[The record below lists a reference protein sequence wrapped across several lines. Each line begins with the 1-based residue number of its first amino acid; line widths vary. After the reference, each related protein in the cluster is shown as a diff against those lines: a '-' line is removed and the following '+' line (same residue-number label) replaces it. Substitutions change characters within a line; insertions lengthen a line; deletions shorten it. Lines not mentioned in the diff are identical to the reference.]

1 MAQFSDNIDRLPFN
15 ALNGGSGDPVIGQPN
30 ASVSGIPVIG
40 YDGQLG
46 KRYVVT
52 GVNVGVAT
60 NEATRLSNTTVGT
73 LYGGVY
79 QYVQVPSTA
88 TATPVIGNIA
98 FWTDPTKMTVN
109 ADAAANSV
117 QMGVF
122 INAITKGDYGW
133 VQIGGLAS
141 VLFKTSIT
149 KATPAIGDLVIYDQ
163 TPSAK
168 GDILADATNL
178 TSVLARSFI
187 GRAWNTA
194 PVGGAVSEVIIWP
207 FLANAGF

>member
-1 MAQFSDNIDRLPFN
+1 MAQFSDQIDRLPFG

-30 ASVSGIPVIG
+30 ASVSGLPVIG

-46 KRYVVT
+46 KRYVAT
-52 GVNVGVAT
+52 GVTTGVAYS
-60 NEATRLSNTTVGT
+60 EATRLSNTSVGT

-88 TATPVIGNIA
+88 TATPAIGNIA

-109 ADAAANSV
+109 ADATAAAV
-117 QMGVF
+117 QMGIF

-141 VLFKTSIT
+141 VLFKSSIT
-149 KATPAIGDLVIYDQ
+149 KATPIVGDLVIYDQ

-168 GDILADATNL
+168 GDVLADATNL
-178 TSVLARSFI
+178 TSVTARSII
-187 GRAWNTA
+187 GRAWGTA
-194 PVGGAVSEVIIWP
+194 PVGGAISQVIIWP
-207 FLANAGF
+207 FLSNAGF